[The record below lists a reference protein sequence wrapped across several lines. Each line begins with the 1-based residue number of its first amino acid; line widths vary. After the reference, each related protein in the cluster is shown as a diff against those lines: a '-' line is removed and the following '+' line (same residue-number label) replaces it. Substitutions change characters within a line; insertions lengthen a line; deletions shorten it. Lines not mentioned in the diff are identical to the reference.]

1 MNEEHIIGSP
11 QFVNWATLDM
21 AELKPSL
28 CSLAEVKGEVYER
41 YAIYTVCLWMCA
53 YLCSEHD
60 IRHVNTGRCAFKDE
74 ECLNYYMCRSTCRQV
89 CV

>member
-11 QFVNWATLDM
+11 PFVNWATLDM

-41 YAIYTVCLWMCA
+41 YVIYVFMAVRLF
-53 YLCSEHD
+53 
-60 IRHVNTGRCAFKDE
+60 VF
-74 ECLNYYMCRSTCRQV
+74 
-89 CV
+89 